1 MCVCVCVC
9 GCVSGAPDS
18 HLNATYGCTTQGFGM
33 LTDDQREWVEKQ
45 NMLLHVTAVRQL
57 APPRRKWRRIMFN
70 VAQSDWFNGII
81 MFVILVSVLTQAVMY
96 NGITR
101 DTVQA
106 LEYINY
112 VITGIFVLEV
122 FIKVAGLKW
131 NNYIKDKC
139 VVVDGHHSLR
149 PHTTVDCALC
159 HRCVPAAGTS
169 STSSSSSELWLI
181 SW

>member
-1 MCVCVCVC
+1 
-9 GCVSGAPDS
+9 
-18 HLNATYGCTTQGFGM
+18 
-33 LTDDQREWVEKQ
+33 
-45 NMLLHVTAVRQL
+45 
-57 APPRRKWRRIMFN
+57 MFN